1 MRTNRARPS
10 LLSARSDG
18 IPQPFEQDES
28 SRFTE
33 PDTLLDDRRPRRLQ
47 KKPPY
52 QETPKRSSQS
62 WSRAWLLEILS
73 CITSIVC
80 LVGVVILLKQ
90 YDQQP
95 VPALPLGITLNTLLG
110 LLDYYGL
117 SQLKWNWFVR
127 KKRPLVHFEAF
138 DEASRG
144 AVGSIRLLAATRGRI
159 SSIQAAAILAS
170 SVVTLTSTQAVITS
184 STRYAP
190 VDGVATVARL
200 PSFQNASLYFIQNG
214 ILPPFMEAIFT
225 PVDQTYAHLAA
236 TCSTGNCQWLPF
248 NSLAICA
255 SMNDVTD
262 QLNRARVI

>member
-1 MRTNRARPS
+1 MERHMRTNRARPS

-110 LLDYYGL
+110 LLDYYVQGRFCLSGPAGPLTAEMELVCQEEETISTFRGL
-117 SQLKWNWFVR
+117 
-127 KKRPLVHFEAF
+127 
-138 DEASRG
+138 
-144 AVGSIRLLAATRGRI
+144 
-159 SSIQAAAILAS
+159 
-170 SVVTLTSTQAVITS
+170 
-184 STRYAP
+184 
-190 VDGVATVARL
+190 
-200 PSFQNASLYFIQNG
+200 
-214 ILPPFMEAIFT
+214 
-225 PVDQTYAHLAA
+225 
-236 TCSTGNCQWLPF
+236 
-248 NSLAICA
+248 
-255 SMNDVTD
+255 
-262 QLNRARVI
+262 